1 MIVNEPG
8 KQLLQSLLVASHFAL
23 ITYIAAFFK
32 KHTHDKAFWNKTSRR
47 WLNTSISW
55 WIWQRIAYLSQSV
68 LQWRK
73 QLCWLNIFASEYAKK
88 LFFLYNMF
96 SQYRESMCLLQIAA
110 NEYAKMLGPLR
121 SAFWRKKVNAYAYR
135 NYIFVNECRM
145 DLLCRLGSASFITF
159 LDTVENCASC
169 R

>member
-8 KQLLQSLLVASHFAL
+8 KQLLQSLSVASHFAV
-23 ITYIAAFFK
+23 ITYIAAFLK
-32 KHTHDKAFWNKTSRR
+32 KTHTHTHDKAYWNKTSRR
-47 WLNTSISW
+47 LLNTSISW

-110 NEYAKMLGPLR
+110 NEYAKVLGPLR
-121 SAFWRKKVNAYAYR
+121 SAFWRKKESKRICLLKKHYW
-135 NYIFVNECRM
+135 NYLSMNVVWTC
-145 DLLCRLGSASFITF
+145 CVA
-159 LDTVENCASC
+159 
-169 R
+169 

>member
-8 KQLLQSLLVASHFAL
+8 KQLLQSLSVASHFAV
-23 ITYIAAFFK
+23 ITYIAAFLK
-32 KHTHDKAFWNKTSRR
+32 KHTHTHDKAYWNKTSRR
-47 WLNTSISW
+47 LLNTSISW

-110 NEYAKMLGPLR
+110 NEYAKVLGPLR
-121 SAFWRKKVNAYAYR
+121 SAFWRKKESKRICLLKKHYW
-135 NYIFVNECRM
+135 NYLSMNVVWTC
-145 DLLCRLGSASFITF
+145 CVA
-159 LDTVENCASC
+159 
-169 R
+169 